1 MGLFT
6 FIKNAGKKI
15 FGGKEDDI
23 SPEAL
28 AEKKQAILDYV
39 SGMNM
44 NIKDFDASINA
55 EGVVTLKGAV
65 DNMTDYEKVGLMA
78 GNISGVS
85 DVNNE
90 MTFAAG
96 EEIGETKYH
105 TVESGDTLW
114 AIATS
119 HYGDGNKYPVIVDAN
134 QPMIKDAD
142 EIYPGQVLRI
152 PAQA

>member
-6 FIKNAGKKI
+6 FLKNAGKKI
-15 FGGKEDDI
+15 FGGKEDDV
-23 SPEAL
+23 SVEAL
-28 AEKKQAILDYV
+28 AQKRQAIIDYV
-39 SGMNM
+39 QNMGMEIN
-44 NIKDFDASINA
+44 NFDAQIDA
-55 EGVVTLKGAV
+55 EGKVTLTGEV
-65 DNMTDYEKVGLMA
+65 SNTTDWEKVGLMA
-78 GNISGVS
+78 GNIAGVS
-85 DVNNE
+85 DVDNQ
-90 MTFAAG
+90 MSFAAG

-119 HYGDGNKYPVIVDAN
+119 HYGDGNKYPTIVEAN

-152 PAQA
+152 PALG